1 MADTHQVTSDP
12 GHKEE
17 FKLKIISPSPEI
29 GPLQFPSI
37 STSCTV
43 AQLKQKISDASETK
57 VPLPSQQRLIYRGHV
72 LAQEHRT
79 LKEVFGQDTV
89 GPSIKDIAASKLT
102 DIHIDRPQQRTIDC
116 SPGLQPPSKSRSWI
130 IFLYAPAESP
140 TGPFTRAYPDKCCH
154 G

>member
-1 MADTHQVTSDP
+1 MRMADTHDIKSES

-29 GPLQFPSI
+29 GPLQFPAI

-57 VPLPSQQRLIYRGHV
+57 IPLPGQQRLIYRGHV

-79 LKEVFGQDTV
+79 MKEVFGQDIV
-89 GPSIKDIAASKLT
+89 GPLNYSSAASKLT
-102 DIHIDRPQQRTIDC
+102 DNAIDRPQQRIIDC
-116 SPGLQPPSKSRSWI
+116 TPGL
-130 IFLYAPAESP
+130 
-140 TGPFTRAYPDKCCH
+140 
-154 G
+154 